1 MTYNAE
7 TELLMQECKENG
19 LNIWAMLH
27 IFKRRS
33 KLSPEIPDEV
43 IQEVCKEYM
52 NRKGQIRADFPYF
65 LMVLKRKTSDY
76 FARQRIQEHEAI
88 KKEPV
93 KMNDLFKRLATQ

>member
-1 MTYNAE
+1 MTYNE
-7 TELLMQECKENG
+7 TTELLLAECKEQG
-19 LNIWAMLH
+19 FNIWPMIA

-65 LMVLKRKTSDY
+65 LMVLKRKSSDY
-76 FARQRIQEHEAI
+76 FARQRIREHEAI
-88 KKEPV
+88 KKEPIQ
-93 KMNDLFKRLATQ
+93 LSITIARRI